1 MKISL
6 IYIAIILNILFIS
19 LKSYSQEIITFVTGE
34 YPPYSSQKLNNFGFY
49 SEIIMEVCREA
60 KLDCKIDF
68 YPWIRAEKLV
78 ETGSVFA
85 AYPYRFNLERRKKY
99 FLSEAIFCGR
109 SKLFYYNKR
118 NDMKNFKFEKI
129 SDLEKFTIGFLRGA
143 SYKGVIERNKI
154 HFEESND
161 DNSLLL
167 KLKSGRI
174 DFALAEELVFENS
187 IKEIFNKESID
198 FKTLKNDFEK
208 ISNNG
213 LIVSK
218 NYKNSELILKKFN
231 YSLKKI
237 KKNGVYSKIIGNQL
251 IKYCD
256 YN

>member
-1 MKISL
+1 MNNIL
-6 IYIAIILNILFIS
+6 IYIFIVLNIIFFS
-19 LKSYSQEIITFVTGE
+19 LKASSQEKITFVTGE
-34 YPPYSSQKLNNFGFY
+34 YPPYSSQKLKNFGFY

-78 ETGSVFA
+78 EAGSVFA

-99 FLSEAIFCGR
+99 FLSETIFCGR
-109 SKLFYYNKR
+109 SKLFYYSKK
-118 NDMKNFKFEKI
+118 NDRKSFKFEKI

-143 SYKGVIERNKI
+143 SYKDVIERNNI

-161 DNSLLL
+161 DNTLLL

-174 DFALAEELVFENS
+174 DLAIAEELVFENS

-198 FKTLKNDFEK
+198 FKKLKNDFEK
-208 ISNNG
+208 INNNG

-231 YSLKKI
+231 YSLQKI
-237 KKNGVYSKIIGNQL
+237 KENGDYSKIIGNKL
-251 IKYCD
+251 TNYCN
-256 YN
+256 YK